1 MVKKRILRMLEAKA
15 SEKKQKALTSLQLL
29 MDNPV
34 GIGDHSTDDFYEN
47 VESAF
52 QMLIDADDMLNT
64 LKTYDWD
71 KMDEIN

>member
-1 MVKKRILRMLEAKA
+1 MKKRILRMLEAKA

-34 GIGDHSTDDFYEN
+34 GIGDHSTEDFYQN

-71 KMDEIN
+71 NMDGIN

>member
-1 MVKKRILRMLEAKA
+1 MKKRILRMLEAKA

-29 MDNPV
+29 MDNSV
-34 GIGDHSTDDFYEN
+34 GIGDHSTEDFYQN